1 MTKLNKDEKRLETL
15 AVETET
21 NKKKLVSELKR
32 SPIIQIACKKVGV
45 GRSTYYKW
53 RFEDNIFAKAC
64 DQAMEFGSALINDI
78 VESKLISLAQN
89 SNLEAMKFWLR
100 HNHSKYSLI
109 SKHITPFSLVSFE
122 PTVEELNNSKAVIA
136 RNLTHRVGKQILRH
150 ELRKD
155 SIDTEL
161 GLMVEDEIRNLSVN
175 EYLRDE
181 EAES

>member
-1 MTKLNKDEKRLETL
+1 MTKLSKDEKRLETL
-15 AVETET
+15 AVETEA

-53 RFEDNIFAKAC
+53 RFQDNIFAKAC
-64 DQAMEFGSALINDI
+64 DQAMEFGGALINDI

-100 HNHSKYSLI
+100 HNHNKYSLI
-109 SKHITPFSLVSFE
+109 SKNISPFSLSSHE
-122 PTVEELNNSKAVIA
+122 PTIEEMNNSRAIVA
-136 RNLTHRVGKQILRH
+136 RNLAYKIGKKILQN

-155 SIDTEL
+155 SKDTEL
-161 GLMVEDEIRNLSVN
+161 ELMVEDEIKNLSVN
-175 EYLRDE
+175 EYFEDE
-181 EAES
+181 DSIL